1 MEKLISII
9 IPVYNVEKYLKRCL
23 ESVIHQT
30 YINLEILLIDDGSID
45 KSLEICKEY
54 EKIDSRI
61 KVYSKSN
68 EGLGL
73 TRNYGLKR
81 ANGEFITFIDSDD
94 YIVKN
99 AIEMLYLKEKETDAD
114 VIIANSYYKNIE
126 QEVYLCEGLYAES
139 EIKDILIVH
148 AMGNSPRF
156 LDGLSYTAWGKL
168 YKKSILYDNGIE
180 FPSERKMIWEDLVFN
195 TNVYSVSKS
204 IYVSH
209 YPIYYYCYNDGS
221 LTHTY
226 KPNKLNMIMDLYKYM
241 IKKIEILNLSDEAKI
256 RLNNNFIGHIR
267 TCIKLEVYYVK
278 SNGFNRA
285 FKNIENICKNSDVQ
299 ELIKSY
305 PVKNFNKSQ
314 LIFNVFMKIKFIVG
328 VYFLTWLQN
337 KKMRIE

>member
-1 MEKLISII
+1 MESLISII

-30 YINLEILLIDDGSID
+30 YINLEILLIDDGSTD
-45 KSLEICKEY
+45 RSLEICREY

-61 KVYSKSN
+61 KVYHKNN

-73 TRNYGLKR
+73 TRNYGLKH

-94 YIVKN
+94 YIVTD

-114 VIIANSYYKNIE
+114 IVIANYYYKNTV
-126 QEVYLCEGLYAES
+126 QEVHLSEGFYRES
-139 EIKDILIVH
+139 EIKDILMVH
-148 AMGNSPRF
+148 AMGNSPRV

-168 YKKSILYDNGIE
+168 YKKNILCNNRIE

-195 TNVYSVSKS
+195 TEVFSVCKR

-209 YPIYYYCYNDGS
+209 YPIYYYCYNEGS

-226 KPNKLNMIMDLYKYM
+226 KPNKLHMVMDLYKYM
-241 IKKIEILNLSDEAKI
+241 VKKIEVLNLPEEAEM

-267 TCIKLEVYYVK
+267 TCIKLEVYYAK
-278 SNGFNRA
+278 LNGVNRT
-285 FKNIENICKNSDVQ
+285 FINIENICKNSDVQ
-299 ELIKSY
+299 KLIRSY
-305 PVKNFNKSQ
+305 PEKNFNKLQ
-314 LIFNVFMKIKFIVG
+314 LIFNIFMKKKFIFG

-337 KKMRIE
+337 NKKRIE